1 MQSVSVQIVG
11 FGVEILAHLYV
22 LKQRHSDVPDR
33 AYARSSQKMY
43 EHVML
48 TVDPPKLRFS
58 QHVRTHHL
66 KSRNNI
72 QTSRHQG

>member
-43 EHVML
+43 EHVISRK
-48 TVDPPKLRFS
+48 TTFS
-58 QHVRTHHL
+58 CVLMR
-66 KSRNNI
+66 
-72 QTSRHQG
+72 